1 MSVRKLTTAAS
12 IAGLGA
18 PSVFVPFFFGAL
30 LPSGNPFE
38 DVLAIGLALLSA
50 GLFGYCLK
58 LSRSLKKSS
67 LERPDLFPDAPFPV
81 FELDCG
87 LKITLMN
94 RAVSEIAG
102 CPVDGLTGKDF
113 LALAA
118 VEESKNLEAG
128 LKAALEDKKTR
139 RLSSELIF
147 KDNSPNAFE
156 LTLVPSRDGVTVM
169 ARDIGE
175 IKRLYDEIE
184 RVKKEAEDASLKL
197 KKTIKDLEEFALIA
211 VRRERKMQ
219 EIRNHFI
226 KPKDPHDRSS

>member
-12 IAGLGA
+12 IRGSGA

-30 LPSGNPFE
+30 LPAGPFA
-38 DVLAIGLALLSA
+38 DVLAIGLALLSV

-58 LSRSLKKSS
+58 LSRSLKKAS
-67 LERPDLFPDAPFPV
+67 LERPDLFSDAPFPV
-81 FELDCG
+81 FKLDCG

-94 RAVSEIAG
+94 RAVSELTG
-102 CPVDGLTGKDF
+102 YPVDELTGKDF
-113 LALAA
+113 LTLAA
-118 VEESKNLEAG
+118 WEDRKSLDDG

-139 RLSSELIF
+139 RLSSELVF

-175 IKRLYDEIE
+175 VKRLYDEIE

-219 EIRNHFI
+219 EIRNYFI
-226 KPKDPHDRSS
+226 KPKDPHDRSA